1 MIKMKKK
8 QKQKAKKIIAALL
21 AIMLIAVAPVN
32 AQAGGYMDISAFIEK
47 NFTDRSTPEPISIDS
62 NCDIVSFCGT
72 CEGDTVD
79 KVVCHIVDKTYG
91 GAFSQTFIFNADG
104 GVTTYNFAFPAGVY
118 KVSFTGNPDILK
130 TTSTVIFSRYV

>member
-1 MIKMKKK
+1 MMKKK
-8 QKQKAKKIIAALL
+8 QKQKAKKIIATLL

-32 AQAGGYMDISAFIEK
+32 AQAGGYADITGFVEK
-47 NFTDRSTPEPISIDS
+47 NFTSRSTPEPISID
-62 NCDIVSFCGT
+62 NDCDIVSFYGT

-104 GVTTYNFAFPAGVY
+104 GATTYNFAFPAGVY
-118 KVSFTGNPDILK
+118 KVSFTGSPEILK
-130 TTSTVIFSRYV
+130 IRAEVVFSRYI